1 MFVQKNTKN
10 QAFSLAIS
18 LSSLSVFPRSALH
31 SNPTFSLSDTKSSSI
46 SLDPAYITRYTMQDF
61 IGSVCRSLVFKPS
74 DDGGVFGGFVEKIG
88 SIIRKSGIGLF
99 SKPPVPAL
107 PLIAKSDAIKVKK
120 DDAPIAK
127 STAIK
132 VKKDDAPTI
141 RWRKGE
147 LIGCGAFGRVY
158 MGLNIDSGALLAIKQ
173 VSIAGNS
180 AAKEKTQAHIREL
193 EEEVNLLE
201 NLSHPNIVRYLGT
214 TREDASL
221 NILLEIVP
229 GGSISSLL
237 GKFGSFPE
245 SVIRMYT
252 KQLLL
257 GVEYLHKNG
266 IMHRDIKGANILV
279 DNKGCIKLADF
290 GASKKVVELATMTG
304 AKSMKGTPY
313 WMAPEVILQTG
324 HSFSADI
331 WSVGC
336 TVIEMATGKPPW
348 SQQYQEVAAL
358 LHIGTTKSH
367 PPIPE
372 HLSAEATDFLLKC
385 LQKEPNLRPAAS
397 DLLQHPFVTREHQ
410 ETYPVLRASV
420 KENSGKKMATPEM
433 ELKNSMD
440 PIIRAT
446 YTQLKD
452 VHNSVRCSTIYPE
465 KFPENVPHWGSGNCD
480 DDMCQIDDEDD
491 LVIGASGKFD
501 FTLLSDD
508 FNKRFNPMFE
518 PDDNWPCKFDDTPEK
533 FPGNVPHWGSG
544 NCDGDMCQIDD
555 EDEFV
560 IGASGKFDSALLY
573 DDFNKSFNP
582 MSEPNDNWPCKSDD
596 TLELESKVNLLSG
609 QTVNKAT
616 DIPRASGKGNND
628 FTFPCG
634 PSVAE
639 DDDDDNE
646 VIESKIRAFL
656 DEKGLE
662 VDYLGSG
669 HCDVDM
675 CQIDD
680 EDDFVIGVS
689 AKFDSALLSDD
700 FNESFNP
707 MSEPDDNWPCKSDD
721 TPELESRVNLFSG
734 QTVNKSADITRASG
748 KGNNDFTFPYGPLVA
763 EDDDDEVL
771 VAKYG
776 LGRGGWC
783 LGRVGLTHG
792 RGVWKGIWLGWEAF
806 WRRVRFGTYS
816 QCVSNIGTESVQ
828 TLSQVQPPKPSEWK
842 EIVRDDQE
850 LINPSTSFCER
861 KRIWKEELYEEL
873 ERKRGKLLGLL
884 LQIAEHKQQ
893 EVCGLENSVSTAYG
907 SWEEITIWVSS
918 ISFHEYAEITFQ
930 STSDVSIYGGKGD
943 YRSEICSPVSIVSKG
958 EILQQNTTNAHNSD
972 SNSYLKT
979 DCSDFE
985 VIRVV
990 VGTMP
995 VGHLYSRLVPLVL
1008 ILVHGSNPIDIIDP
1022 RCEILLIVQKKID
1035 LQGGN
1040 QLRLLGFAAIYRF
1053 YHYPDSLRLRLSQI
1067 FVLPPYQRKG
1077 YGRHLLEVLNN
1088 VAVCE
1093 NVYDL
1098 TIEEP
1103 LDSLQHVRTCID
1115 VGRLL
1120 VFNRIQKA
1128 LNSTILRDLG
1138 AVEKRLNYFGQ
1149 NLLLN
1154 PSKKRM
1160 LMKQNNS
1167 RKKRCK
1173 KILANRKQ
1181 LLLKPTQKRMSIKRR
1196 HNFKYWKVMMI
1207 SRKNQSKTSHS
1218 SFHATK
1224 LTREPL
1230 YENKLALQPTIEEFK
1245 KNDLAFARNSYAGRS
1260 YVFSTLINI
1269 TTTST
1274 LKLQRKFNNIN

>member
-10 QAFSLAIS
+10 KPFPSLSLSHHCQCSLALRYIRTLHFLCPTLNLLQS
-18 LSSLSVFPRSALH
+18 LSIQ
-31 SNPTFSLSDTKSSSI
+31 PTLLAIQCK
-46 SLDPAYITRYTMQDF
+46 DF

-74 DDGGVFGGFVEKIG
+74 DDGGVFGGFVEKID

-107 PLIAKSDAIKVKK
+107 PPIAKSNAIKVKK
-120 DDAPIAK
+120 DNAPIAK

-201 NLSHPNIVRYLGT
+201 NLSHPHIVRYLGT

-221 NILLEIVP
+221 NTLLEIVP
-229 GGSISSLL
+229 SGSISSLL
-237 GKFGSFPE
+237 GKFGSLPE

-257 GVEYLHKNG
+257 GVEYLHRNG

-397 DLLQHPFVTREHQ
+397 DLLQHPFVTREYQ
-410 ETYPVLRASV
+410 ETYTVLRAS
-420 KENSGKKMATPEM
+420 ENSGKKMATPEM

-440 PIIRAT
+440 PIIRTT

-465 KFPENVPHWGSGNCD
+465 KFPGNVPHWGSGNCD

-491 LVIGASGKFD
+491 LVIGASAKFD

-544 NCDGDMCQIDD
+544 NCDDYMCQIDD

-560 IGASGKFDSALLY
+560 IGASAKFDSALLS
-573 DDFNKSFNP
+573 DDFNKP
-582 MSEPNDNWPCKSDD
+582 DDNWPCKSDD
-596 TLELESKVNLLSG
+596 TPELESRVNLLSG

-616 DIPRASGKGNND
+616 DIPRASVKGNND

-656 DEKGLE
+656 DEKAVHGGLLQGLE
-662 VDYLGSG
+662 VDYSGSG
-669 HCDVDM
+669 HCDDDM

-689 AKFDSALLSDD
+689 KKFDSALLSDD
-700 FNESFNP
+700 FYKF
-707 MSEPDDNWPCKSDD
+707 DD
-721 TPELESRVNLFSG
+721 TPELESRVNLFFG
-734 QTVNKSADITRASG
+734 QTVNKSADIPRASG
-748 KGNNDFTFPYGPLVA
+748 KGNNDFTFPCGPLVA

-776 LGRGGWC
+776 LGRGGC
-783 LGRVGLTHG
+783 
-792 RGVWKGIWLGWEAF
+792 
-806 WRRVRFGTYS
+806 
-816 QCVSNIGTESVQ
+816 
-828 TLSQVQPPKPSEWK
+828 
-842 EIVRDDQE
+842 
-850 LINPSTSFCER
+850 TSFCER
-861 KRIWKEELYEEL
+861 KRIWEEELYEEL
-873 ERKRGKLLGLL
+873 ERKR
-884 LQIAEHKQQ
+884 EHKQQ

-918 ISFHEYAEITFQ
+918 ISFHAYAEITFQ
-930 STSDVSIYGGKGD
+930 STSDGGKGD

-958 EILQQNTTNAHNSD
+958 EILQQNATNAHNSD

-979 DCSDFE
+979 DCSDLE
-985 VIRVV
+985 GDKRNVGRRGRTWVEVIRNDMTIVNLTKNVIVNGANGRKLIHVAGPNVIRVV

-1008 ILVHGSNPIDIIDP
+1008 ILVDGSNPIDIIDP

-1040 QLRLLGFAAIYRF
+1040 QLRLLGFVAIYRF
-1053 YHYPDSLRLRLSQI
+1053 YHYPDSVRLRLSQKRGCGFSKLEPLNALENDVHVPKTKGKEHRHKSKVQDDKNGTI
-1067 FVLPPYQRKG
+1067 SLPVPVKRRRIP
-1077 YGRHLLEVLNN
+1077 GRRCSLATDICMLLEDKWYTNGE
-1088 VAVCE
+1088 ASRIEMDE
-1093 NVYDL
+1093 NQTNQEQQLKGLVDERM
-1098 TIEEP
+1098 EE
-1103 LDSLQHVRTCID
+1103 I
-1115 VGRLL
+1115 
-1120 VFNRIQKA
+1120 K
-1128 LNSTILRDLG
+1128 
-1138 AVEKRLNYFGQ
+1138 
-1149 NLLLN
+1149 
-1154 PSKKRM
+1154 
-1160 LMKQNNS
+1160 
-1167 RKKRCK
+1167 
-1173 KILANRKQ
+1173 
-1181 LLLKPTQKRMSIKRR
+1181 SI
-1196 HNFKYWKVMMI
+1196 
-1207 SRKNQSKTSHS
+1207 
-1218 SFHATK
+1218 A
-1224 LTREPL
+1224 
-1230 YENKLALQPTIEEFK
+1230 
-1245 KNDLAFARNSYAGRS
+1245 
-1260 YVFSTLINI
+1260 
-1269 TTTST
+1269 
-1274 LKLQRKFNNIN
+1274 

>member
-1 MFVQKNTKN
+1 MSRDPVLVLPDLGKAFEIQTDASDFALGGVLLQDGHPIAYESRKLNDAERRYPAHEKELLAVVHCLRTWRHYILGSQFVVKTNNTTNCEDVCAKEYEK

-46 SLDPAYITRYTMQDF
+46 SLDPAYITRYTRQDF

-107 PLIAKSDAIKVKK
+107 PPIAKSDAIKVKK

-180 AAKEKTQAHIREL
+180 AAKEKTQ
-193 EEEVNLLE
+193 
-201 NLSHPNIVRYLGT
+201 
-214 TREDASL
+214 
-221 NILLEIVP
+221 
-229 GGSISSLL
+229 
-237 GKFGSFPE
+237 
-245 SVIRMYT
+245 
-252 KQLLL
+252 
-257 GVEYLHKNG
+257 
-266 IMHRDIKGANILV
+266 GANILV

-290 GASKKVVELATMTG
+290 DASKKVVKLFILFSFQGNIMSNYFIPELCMLLVQATMTG
-304 AKSMKGTPY
+304 PKSMKGTPY

-397 DLLQHPFVTREHQ
+397 DLLQHPFVTREYQ
-410 ETYPVLRASV
+410 ETYTVLRASV

-440 PIIRAT
+440 PIIRTT

-452 VHNSVRCSTIYPE
+452 VHNSVRCSTVYPE
-465 KFPENVPHWGSGNCD
+465 KFLGNVPHWGSGNCD

-491 LVIGASGKFD
+491 LVIGASAKFD

-544 NCDGDMCQIDD
+544 NCDDYMCRIDD

-560 IGASGKFDSALLY
+560 IGA
-573 DDFNKSFNP
+573 
-582 MSEPNDNWPCKSDD
+582 
-596 TLELESKVNLLSG
+596 
-609 QTVNKAT
+609 
-616 DIPRASGKGNND
+616 
-628 FTFPCG
+628 
-634 PSVAE
+634 
-639 DDDDDNE
+639 
-646 VIESKIRAFL
+646 
-656 DEKGLE
+656 
-662 VDYLGSG
+662 
-669 HCDVDM
+669 
-675 CQIDD
+675 
-680 EDDFVIGVS
+680 S

-700 FNESFNP
+700 FNKSFNP

-748 KGNNDFTFPYGPLVA
+748 KGNNDFTFPCGPLVA

-771 VAKYG
+771 VAKAVHGG
-776 LGRGGWC
+776 LLQGLDVDYSGSGHCDDDMCQIDDEDDFVIGVSTKFDSALLSDDFNKSFNPMSEPDDNWPC
-783 LGRVGLTHG
+783 KFDDTPELESRVNLFFGQIVNKSADIPRASG
-792 RGVWKGIWLGWEAF
+792 KGNNDFTFPCGPLVAEDDDDEVLVAKLEWGDSAT
-806 WRRVRFGTYS
+806 VYVACTTSSGTYS

-828 TLSQVQPPKPSEWK
+828 TLSQVQSPKPSEWK

-861 KRIWKEELYEEL
+861 KRIWEEELYEEL
-873 ERKRGKLLGLL
+873 ERKRGK
-884 LQIAEHKQQ
+884 
-893 EVCGLENSVSTAYG
+893 
-907 SWEEITIWVSS
+907 
-918 ISFHEYAEITFQ
+918 
-930 STSDVSIYGGKGD
+930 
-943 YRSEICSPVSIVSKG
+943 
-958 EILQQNTTNAHNSD
+958 
-972 SNSYLKT
+972 
-979 DCSDFE
+979 
-985 VIRVV
+985 
-990 VGTMP
+990 
-995 VGHLYSRLVPLVL
+995 
-1008 ILVHGSNPIDIIDP
+1008 
-1022 RCEILLIVQKKID
+1022 
-1035 LQGGN
+1035 
-1040 QLRLLGFAAIYRF
+1040 
-1053 YHYPDSLRLRLSQI
+1053 
-1067 FVLPPYQRKG
+1067 
-1077 YGRHLLEVLNN
+1077 
-1088 VAVCE
+1088 
-1093 NVYDL
+1093 
-1098 TIEEP
+1098 
-1103 LDSLQHVRTCID
+1103 
-1115 VGRLL
+1115 
-1120 VFNRIQKA
+1120 
-1128 LNSTILRDLG
+1128 
-1138 AVEKRLNYFGQ
+1138 
-1149 NLLLN
+1149 
-1154 PSKKRM
+1154 
-1160 LMKQNNS
+1160 
-1167 RKKRCK
+1167 
-1173 KILANRKQ
+1173 
-1181 LLLKPTQKRMSIKRR
+1181 
-1196 HNFKYWKVMMI
+1196 
-1207 SRKNQSKTSHS
+1207 
-1218 SFHATK
+1218 
-1224 LTREPL
+1224 
-1230 YENKLALQPTIEEFK
+1230 
-1245 KNDLAFARNSYAGRS
+1245 
-1260 YVFSTLINI
+1260 
-1269 TTTST
+1269 
-1274 LKLQRKFNNIN
+1274 